1 MNKIDRIFNYLNENK
16 DKSKPRLIKEIMEKF
31 NVTEIS
37 APIYY
42 TQWKT
47 YRKKQGLDVEAKII
61 LRPLDL
67 EKSNV
72 KVTIERELDKCTEE
86 DTEFAKGVLNGDIEN
101 TIEEFWDSV
110 QAKLNVI
117 SMMGI
122 STDVIYMGLDKH
134 IKKMNKR
141 GYLFKEN

>member
-16 DKSKPRLIKEIMEKF
+16 DKGKRVLIKEIMEKF

-42 TQWKT
+42 TKWNS

-67 EKSNV
+67 EKSNIT
-72 KVTIERELDKCTEE
+72 VTLERELDKCTEE
-86 DTEFAKGVLNGDIEN
+86 DTEFAKGVVNGDIEN

-110 QAKLNVI
+110 QAKLNVMDI
-117 SMMGI
+117 MGI
-122 STDVIYMGLDKH
+122 PTDIIYKGLEKH

-141 GYLFKEN
+141 GYVFKD